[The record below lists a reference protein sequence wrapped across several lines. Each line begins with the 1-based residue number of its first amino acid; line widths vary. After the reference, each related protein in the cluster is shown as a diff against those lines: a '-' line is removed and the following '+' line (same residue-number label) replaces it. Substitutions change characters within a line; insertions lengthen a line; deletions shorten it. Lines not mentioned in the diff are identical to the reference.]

1 MKLQSS
7 QRSYFTT
14 EKAAKACC
22 ALTLVVGLSVSSASA
37 QTYSGFAALDQ
48 GLPSFRAL
56 GVDVADFDHDGD
68 LDVVMTSNLGEL
80 RLLRN
85 NGTGILVPWHTVTM
99 PGFLERPVVGDL
111 NNDGNMDIVCPN
123 QTTGVIQVIKT
134 NFDGSLQPPQALA
147 FGVSPRSVALADFD
161 SNGFLDIVAVSQSID
176 TAKVY
181 LGNGTSFPTVRTF
194 ATNLG
199 ETLGKGPHSVAA
211 GDLNNDGKPDIVTAN
226 TTSHDMGVYY
236 ASGNGFFFTGEFAY
250 YVAQPSKPYEV
261 ELVDMDNDGDKD
273 IVLSRGIEDAQITWM
288 RNRYDGGTEI
298 FPNFDD
304 GAWSTFVGGRVVDLA
319 VGVFTC
325 NSSLPDIAGAN
336 EQGTDLINVLT
347 NPGIGA
353 LTARPSL
360 PSPGG
365 SPEGVATGDFDND
378 GDMDIIACAF
388 FGGYRVYLNQ
398 CLGTNCPVDFNGDGI
413 LNFFD
418 VSFFISAYAA
428 NNPIADL
435 AAPAGVF
442 NFFDVSAFL
451 NAFSAGCP

>member
-1 MKLQSS
+1 LGL
-7 QRSYFTT
+7 
-14 EKAAKACC
+14 
-22 ALTLVVGLSVSSASA
+22 ALIDSNASA
-37 QTYSGFAALDQ
+37 QAYSGFAPLMAEFT
-48 GLPSFRAL
+48 SFRAL

-68 LDVVMTSNLGEL
+68 LDAVMTNIFGEL

-85 NGTGILVPWHTVTM
+85 NGTGLLVPWHTVTM

-134 NFDGSLQPPQALA
+134 NFNGSLQTPQALA
-147 FGVSPRSVALADFD
+147 FGDSPRSVALADFD
-161 SNGFLDIVAVSQSID
+161 SNGFLDIVAISQSTN

-194 ATNLG
+194 STNLG
-199 ETLGKGPHSVAA
+199 ATLGSGPLSVAA
-211 GDLNNDGKPDIVTAN
+211 GDINNDGKPDIVTAN
-226 TTSHDMGVYY
+226 TGSEDIGVYFG
-236 ASGNGFFFTGEFAY
+236 SGNGFFFTGEFAF

-273 IVLSRGIEDAQITWM
+273 IVLSRGFEDAQITWM
-288 RNRYDGGTEI
+288 RNRYDGGAEI
-298 FPNFDD
+298 FPDFND

-353 LTARPSL
+353 MTARAPL

-378 GDMDIIACAF
+378 GDIDIIACSF
-388 FGGYRVYLNQ
+388 FGGYRVYLNR
-398 CLGTNCPVDFNGDGI
+398 CLGTNCPVDFNGDGV

-418 VSFFISAYAA
+418 VSFFISAYAS

-451 NAFSAGCP
+451 NAFNAGCP